1 LKIIPA
7 GLSSHM
13 SFTGT
18 VERGMVKVP
27 SEAAWAD
34 GTSVRIE
41 KIEVSPDRNELT
53 RKLRQI
59 AAQLDGLPPDW
70 AREHDHYIHGTPKR
84 AGT

>member
-1 LKIIPA
+1 
-7 GLSSHM
+7 M

-18 VERGMVKVP
+18 VERGMVKLP
-27 SEAAWAD
+27 PEMALPD
-34 GTSVRIE
+34 GTPVRIE

-70 AREHDHYIHGTPKR
+70 AREHDHYLHGTPKR